1 LFKFMLRCLVFVG
14 VSVGCLYTFESALDV
29 PVFETI
35 KDIALDAQQRLCKL
49 GSESTGIMN
58 SE

>member
-1 LFKFMLRCLVFVG
+1 MLRCLVFVG

-35 KDIALDAQQRLCKL
+35 EDIALDVQQHLCKL
-49 GSESTGIMN
+49 GSGSTDIVN